1 MGVSCI
7 QNLQG
12 ERDQQCSDY
21 TEMAALLRA
30 AESCSWPA
38 LGQLWHNM
46 RRKLRMTG
54 PRHRSAWIWLAV
66 ATMTVVLLAR
76 AQATIQ
82 IATAYT
88 NPVFEFLASHQSSG
102 LHGAND
108 NPRNFEYR
116 FGRQTRGILLFASL
130 RDGADSGGWQAIMP
144 VFFIGLVVP
153 LSLASPRSFDLLGR
167 APAAP
172 ALPFSFQRP
181 PPQLLS

>member
-1 MGVSCI
+1 
-7 QNLQG
+7 
-12 ERDQQCSDY
+12 
-21 TEMAALLRA
+21 MAASLPAPQNCPR
-30 AESCSWPA
+30 PA

-46 RRKLRMTG
+46 RRKQRMTG
-54 PRHRSAWIWLAV
+54 PRQRSAWIWLAV
-66 ATMTVVLLAR
+66 ATVAVVLLAR

-88 NPVFEFLASHQSSG
+88 NPVFEFLASHQSYG
-102 LHGAND
+102 VHGTTD

-116 FGRQTRGILLFASL
+116 FGRQSKGILLFASL
-130 RDGADSGGWQAIMP
+130 GYGADSGRWQAIMP

-153 LSLASPRSFDLLGR
+153 LSLASPRSIDPLGR